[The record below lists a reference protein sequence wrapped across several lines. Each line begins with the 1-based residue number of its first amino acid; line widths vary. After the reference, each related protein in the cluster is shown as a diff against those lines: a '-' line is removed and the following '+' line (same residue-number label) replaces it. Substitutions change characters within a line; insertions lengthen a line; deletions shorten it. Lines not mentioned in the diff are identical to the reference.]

1 MSRRLPVLIV
11 MLVGSA
17 LGAARG
23 ASALPPPTACPG
35 CWVPAPLTTW
45 QIQFTGDL
53 DTTLN
58 ATLYDIDMFDTAAAT
73 VDALHA
79 AGKKVA
85 CYIDAGSWESF
96 RPDAASYP
104 ESVKGNALSGF
115 ADERWLDVRQLGVLQ
130 PIIGARLDLCQSK
143 GFDAVDFDNVDGYT
157 NDTGFPLTAGDQLA
171 FDAWLAN
178 AAHDRGLAVA
188 LKNDLDQIPDL
199 LPYFDFAINEQCQRF
214 AECTL
219 LIPFVQAGK
228 AVLEIEYHGST
239 KKVCAA
245 ANALGFD
252 ALKKRRKLDA
262 KRDACD
268 IGLESPP
275 LPCAMFPANNV
286 WNADVSALP
295 VHAMSSAWVASIGA
309 TSPLHP
315 DVGTIYNGAPNGIPF
330 TVVPAVQP
338 PVPITFKFGDESD
351 PGPYP
356 VPPDAPIE
364 GGAKAKGD
372 RHVLLVQAGTC
383 ALFEMFDARPKRHG
397 TRWGAGSGATWNL
410 GANALRPATWTSADA
425 AGLPILPG
433 LVKYDEVASG
443 AITHALRFTVPQSQR
458 AFLWPARHQAGST
471 TDPGVPPMGA
481 RFRLKASVDISAF
494 SATNQVILIALK
506 TYGMFVADNGGA
518 WFLSG
523 APDPRWSDEDLHALI
538 QLTGSDFEAVDESG
552 LMVDPDSAQVP

>member
-1 MSRRLPVLIV
+1 MCRRS
-11 MLVGSA
+11 LVSA
-17 LGAARG
+17 LALVLALGLARV
-23 ASALPPPTACPG
+23 ASALPTPTPCPG
-35 CWVPAPLTTW
+35 CWMPAPLTTW

-58 ATLYDIDMFDTAAAT
+58 ATLYDVDMFDTPAAT
-73 VDALHA
+73 VDALHT

-115 ADERWLDVRQLGVLQ
+115 AGERWLDVRQLGVLQ

-157 NDTGFPLTAGDQLA
+157 NDTGFPLSADDQLA
-171 FDAWLAN
+171 FDTWLAN
-178 AAHDRGLAVA
+178 AAHDRGLSVA

-199 LPYFDFAINEQCQRF
+199 LPYFDFAINEQCQQF
-214 AECTL
+214 AECSL
-219 LIPFVQAGK
+219 LTPFVQAGK
-228 AVLEIEYHGST
+228 AVLEIEYRGST
-239 KKVCAA
+239 TKVCAA
-245 ANALGFD
+245 SNALGFD
-252 ALKKRRKLDA
+252 ALKKRRTLDA

-275 LPCAMFPANNV
+275 LPCTIFPANNV
-286 WNADVSALP
+286 WNANVAALP
-295 VHAMSSAWVASIGA
+295 VHAMSSAWVASIGGA
-309 TSPLHP
+309 SPLHP
-315 DVGTIYNGAPNGIPF
+315 DFGTIYNAAPNGIPF
-330 TVVPAVQP
+330 TVVPAVQGG
-338 PVPITFKFGDESD
+338 VPITFKYPDESD

-372 RHVLLVQAGTC
+372 RHVLLVQADTC
-383 ALFEMFDARPKRHG
+383 ELFEMFDARPKRHG

-410 GANALRPATWTSADA
+410 GSNVLRPATWTSADA

-471 TDPGVPPMGA
+471 TDPAVPPMGA
-481 RFRLKASVDISAF
+481 RFRLKASVDISGF
-494 SATNQVILIALK
+494 SATNQVILAALK
-506 TYGMFVADNGGA
+506 AYGMFVADNGGA

-523 APDPRWSDEDLHALI
+523 APDPRWNDDDLHALT

-552 LMVDPDSAQVP
+552 LMIDPDSAQVP

>member
-1 MSRRLPVLIV
+1 MCRRSLALPLAFALVL
-11 MLVGSA
+11 A
-17 LGAARG
+17 FAPG
-23 ASALPPPTACPG
+23 ASALPPPTPCPG
-35 CWVPAPLTTW
+35 CWTPAPLTTW

-58 ATLYDIDMFDTAAAT
+58 ATLYDVDMFDTPAAT
-73 VDALHA
+73 VDALHT

-130 PIIGARLDLCQSK
+130 PIIGARLDLCRSK

-157 NDTGFPLTAGDQLA
+157 NDTGFPLTADDQLA
-171 FDAWLAN
+171 FDTWLAN

-188 LKNDLDQIPDL
+188 LKNDLDQIADL
-199 LPYFDFAINEQCQRF
+199 LPYFDFAINEQCQQF
-214 AECTL
+214 AECDL
-219 LIPFVQAGK
+219 LTPFVQAGK
-228 AVLEIEYHGST
+228 AVLEIEYHGGT

-245 ANALGFD
+245 SNALGFD

-275 LPCAMFPANNV
+275 LPCTIFPANNV
-286 WNADVSALP
+286 WNADISALP
-295 VHAMSSAWVASIGA
+295 VHALSSAWVASIGDG
-309 TSPLHP
+309 SPLHP
-315 DVGTIYNGAPNGIPF
+315 DFGTIYDGAPNGIPF
-330 TVVPAVQP
+330 TVVPAVQGG
-338 PVPITFKFGDESD
+338 VPITFKYPDESD

-356 VPPDAPIE
+356 VPPDVPIE
-364 GGAKAKGD
+364 GGAQAKGD
-372 RHVLLVQAGTC
+372 RHVLLVQADTC
-383 ALFEMFDARPKRHG
+383 ELFEMFAAKPKRHG

-410 GANALRPATWTSADA
+410 GSNALRPATWTSADA

-481 RFRLKASVDISAF
+481 RFRLKASVDISGF
-494 SATNQVILIALK
+494 SVTNQVILIALK

-523 APDPRWSDEDLHALI
+523 APDPRWDDDDLHALT
-538 QLTGSDFEAVDESG
+538 QLDGSDFEAVDESG